1 MLSAPDIVARG
12 MEQVAGGY
20 RWRSDEKLKLNSE
33 IKLTPELVRSFVER
47 IACPILL
54 LLSDIERVAR
64 FYGMEAYARDMEIA
78 EVRGGH
84 HFHMEEPAP
93 EVARRL
99 DAFFGGGLARSQ
111 LSSDRNS

>member
-1 MLSAPDIVARG
+1 
-12 MEQVAGGY
+12 MEQIAGGY

-47 IACPILL
+47 IPCPILL
-54 LLSDIERVAR
+54 LLSDLARVAR
-64 FYGMEAYARDMEIA
+64 FYGMEAHARDMEIA

-99 DAFFGGGLARSQ
+99 DAFFGGGPGRAQ